1 MVTFMRPLASGIV
14 ALAMVAGVAC
24 SSAKT
29 PTQSVS
35 SQNSSATTSSSVPA
49 IQASQA
55 NAGMSIPDLVKFAGP
70 AVVRI
75 ETSGGVGTGFI
86 VSSDGYIITNNHVV
100 ATTPTTPTLPGR
112 GTPTVPGRGTPPPS
126 TVTGVQVTLNDG
138 TVTQATIVG
147 TDSRSDLAVI
157 KISQTGLQ
165 FLKIG
170 TLDNVVVG
178 ENVVAIGFA
187 LDLPGGEGAGF
198 SVTQGIISAKNRSI
212 SESSAILGAIQTDA
226 AINHGNSGGPLLDM
240 AGNVVGVNT
249 SLAPDTS
256 TGGTAAGIGLA
267 VGADTITAVFNEI
280 KANGQVNR
288 GLLGITNFEE
298 LRSAKAKALG
308 LSSDQLGVL
317 LNDNSVA
324 ASGPAATAGLQA
336 NDVITKLGNT
346 VVKNE
351 SDLAV
356 ALIVNHAGDKVSV
369 NIVRGGKAM
378 TVQVTLG
385 TPAA

>member
-100 ATTPTTPTLPGR
+100 ATTPT
-112 GTPTVPGRGTPPPS
+112 VPGRGTPPPS

-157 KISQTGLQ
+157 KISQTGLP

-324 ASGPAATAGLQA
+324 ASGPASTAGLQA

>member
-1 MVTFMRPLASGIV
+1 MVKFMRPLGAGMV
-14 ALAMVAGVAC
+14 ALALFASVAC
-24 SSAKT
+24 SSTKVT

-35 SQNSSATTSSSVPA
+35 SQSTTSSVPA
-49 IQASQA
+49 IQPSQA

-70 AVVRI
+70 SVVRI

-86 VSSDGYIITNNHVV
+86 VSADGYIITNNHVV
-100 ATTPTTPTLPGR
+100 ATTPAVPTR
-112 GTPTVPGRGTPPPS
+112 GTPSS
-126 TVTGVQVTLNDG
+126 TVNGIQVTLNDG
-138 TVTQATIVG
+138 TVTQATVVG
-147 TDSRSDLAVI
+147 TDARSDLAVI
-157 KISQTGLQ
+157 KITQTGLP
-165 FLKIG
+165 FLKMG

-178 ENVVAIGFA
+178 QNVVAIGFA
-187 LDLPGGEGAGF
+187 LDLPGGEGSSF

-249 SLAPDTS
+249 SLAPDSS

-298 LRSAKAKALG
+298 LRPAKAKALG
-308 LSSDQLGVL
+308 LSNDQQGVL

-324 ASGPAATAGLQA
+324 SGGPAAAAGLQA

-356 ALIVNHAGDKVSV
+356 ALILNHAGDKVSV
-369 NIVRGGKAM
+369 NVMRSGKQI